1 MAYALGWRRGNR
13 MIAKFAQATQ
23 KRINISSVELR
34 YANPTNGTVIPAHAG
49 IQKFSHWQA

>member
-1 MAYALGWRRGNR
+1 